1 MDYPDQTIMWEEV
14 SEIAEK
20 ICNDWE
26 LDFLETIE
34 MSARDEDLSPK
45 RLVVLKKLWIRAC
58 DSKY

>member
-1 MDYPDQTIMWEEV
+1 MWEEV